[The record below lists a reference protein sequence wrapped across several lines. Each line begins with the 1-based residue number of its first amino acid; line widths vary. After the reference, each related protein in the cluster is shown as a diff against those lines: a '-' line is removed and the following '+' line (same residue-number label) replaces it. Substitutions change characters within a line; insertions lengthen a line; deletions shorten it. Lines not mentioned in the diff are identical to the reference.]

1 MSTSFLGTKWYGPVD
16 EDGRPHGNAFEE
28 LLFEGECIHGEK
40 VLRGC
45 VIFRGDYRAESVY
58 VDGVP
63 TDDFII
69 YNKGRQFMEGQVDV
83 SRLLSGFE
91 YATPKYI
98 KGKQYYEDGVSV
110 KFEGKFYDGGT
121 FYSKGKLWYPD
132 GKRWFEGEFDKGRP
146 SKGKVYRRDGTLWWE
161 GRIRSA
167 SFYEPC
173 NGYVSY
179 DHKGRSWAYF
189 TGDGILYDENGENP
203 KYTFIDA

>member
-69 YNKGRQFMEGQVDV
+69 YNKGRKFMEGQVDV
-83 SRLLSGFE
+83 SLLLSGFE

-110 KFEGKFYDGGT
+110 K
-121 FYSKGKLWYPD
+121 
-132 GKRWFEGEFDKGRP
+132 FEGEFDKGRP

-203 KYTFIDA
+203 RYTFIDA